1 MPKLYD
7 IQKMVILWPV
17 VEKPLEEL
25 CEHGDVDL
33 PRGDKR
39 VGAADDRDDGVEEE
53 EDEEVG
59 DDGGGRDLADLAVP
73 HAVQDQETHRAY
85 QPGK

>member
-1 MPKLYD
+1 
-7 IQKMVILWPV
+7 MVILWSV
-17 VEKPLEEL
+17 VEESLEEL

-33 PRGDKR
+33 ARRDEG
-39 VGAADDRDDGVEEE
+39 VGAADNGHDGVEEE

-59 DDGGGRDLADLAVP
+59 DDRGGRDLADLAVP

>member
-1 MPKLYD
+1 
-7 IQKMVILWPV
+7 MVILWSV
-17 VEKPLEEL
+17 VEESLEEL

-33 PRGDKR
+33 ARRDEG
-39 VGAADDRDDGVEEE
+39 VGAADNGHDGVEEE

-59 DDGGGRDLADLAVP
+59 DDRGGRDLADLAVP
-73 HAVQDQETHRAY
+73 NTVQDQETHRTY

>member
-1 MPKLYD
+1 MQNRVVLRS
-7 IQKMVILWPV
+7 V
-17 VEKPLEEL
+17 VEESLEEL

-33 PRGDKR
+33 ARRDEG
-39 VGAADDRDDGVEEE
+39 VGAADNGDDGVEEE
-53 EDEEVG
+53 EDEEVC

-73 HAVQDQETHRAY
+73 HAVQDQEAHRAH